1 MTGDHVI
8 IVGAGLGGLALAQG
22 LKKHGID
29 FTIFEADVDSNA
41 RAQGYRIKVFPYTV
55 PDLQY
60 LVAPEVFDEFA
71 ATSAETVMVET
82 AVNAIS
88 GQPTARRALRGP
100 KPYTVDRGF
109 MRKVLLSGLE
119 DSIHWGKRAVN
130 YKVDETSSS
139 PVTVCFSDGSSVSGT
154 LLVGAD
160 GNHSS
165 IRKQLVPQH
174 EIFDA
179 QGICLY
185 GRTYLTPEL
194 LNKLNPGLQRGLN
207 VIRDVVPA
215 IQQIIFDSELPI
227 SMFVERLHFPQRSSS
242 HPDLPEDYMYWSMLI
257 PSKLLGFTEPLVSHT
272 YDSNTPKQLAT
283 LLTGEWHD
291 SIRCLIEL
299 QDESFATKLRIISS
313 SLPLSEWESSPYVT
327 LVGDAIHV
335 MSPAGGVGAATAV
348 KDAVALTKA
357 LTGDRGI
364 SLASVEA
371 YEAEMRTTAKMA
383 VERSF
388 RGGKLLYGQP
398 PVENCPRITDM

>member
-1 MTGDHVI
+1 MSGDHVI

-29 FTIFEADVDSNA
+29 FTIFEADEDSNA
-41 RAQGYRIKVFPYTV
+41 RAQGYRIKVFPDTV

-60 LVAPEVFDEFA
+60 LVAPEVFDEFV

-109 MRKVLLSGLE
+109 MRKVLLRGLE
-119 DSIHWGKRAVN
+119 ERIQWGKKAVSYN
-130 YKVDETSSS
+130 IDETSST
-139 PVTVCFSDGSSVSGT
+139 PVTVYFNDGSSASGT

-194 LNKLNPGLQRGLN
+194 LNKLKPGLQRGLN
-207 VIRDVVPA
+207 VVRDTAPA

-227 SMFVERLHFPQRSSS
+227 SMFVERLHFPERSSS
-242 HPDLPEDYMYWSMLI
+242 HPELPEDYMYWSMLI
-257 PSKLLGFTEPLVSHT
+257 PAKLLGFTEALVSNT
-272 YDSNTPKQLAT
+272 YNSNTPKQLAT
-283 LLTGEWHD
+283 LLTSEWHD

-348 KDAVALTKA
+348 KDAFVLTKA
-357 LTGDRGI
+357 LTGAQGI
-364 SLASVEA
+364 SLAGIKA
-371 YEAEMRTTAKMA
+371 YEAEMRTTAKIA

-398 PVENCPRITDM
+398 PVETCPRISDV

>member
-22 LKKHGID
+22 LKNHGIK
-29 FTIFEADVDSNA
+29 FTIFEADADSNA
-41 RAQGYRIKVFPYTV
+41 RAQGYRIKVFPDTV

-60 LVAPEVFDEFA
+60 LVAPEVFHEFA

-109 MRKVLLSGLE
+109 MRKVLLNGLE
-119 DSIHWGKRAVN
+119 DCIHWGKRAVN

-185 GRTYLTPEL
+185 GRTYLTPDL

-207 VIRDVVPA
+207 VIRDVAPA

-335 MSPAGGVGAATAV
+335 MSPAGGIGAATAV

-364 SLASVEA
+364 SLASVKA
-371 YEAEMRTTAKMA
+371 YEAEMRATAKMA

>member
-1 MTGDHVI
+1 MPGDHVI

-29 FTIFEADVDSNA
+29 FTIFEADEDVNT
-41 RAQGYRIKVFPYTV
+41 RTQGYRIKIFPDTV

-60 LVAPEVFDEFA
+60 LVTPEVFDEFV
-71 ATSAETVMVET
+71 ATSAETVMIET
-82 AVNAIS
+82 AINAIS

-109 MRKVLLSGLE
+109 MRKVLLRGLE
-119 DSIHWGKRAVN
+119 EHIQWGKKAIN
-130 YKVDETSSS
+130 YYIDETSST
-139 PVTVCFSDGSSVSGT
+139 PITVYFNDGSSASGN

-185 GRTYLTPEL
+185 GRTYLTSEL
-194 LNKLNPGLQRGLN
+194 SEKLHPGLQQGLN
-207 VIRDVVPA
+207 VVRDTAPP

-227 SMFVERLHFPQRSSS
+227 SMFVERLHFLERNSS
-242 HPDLPEDYMYWSMLI
+242 HPELPEDYMYWSMLI
-257 PSKLLGFTEPLVSHT
+257 PAKLLGFTEALVSNT
-272 YDSNTPKQLAT
+272 YNSNTARQLAT
-283 LLTGEWHD
+283 LLTSEWHD

-327 LVGDAIHV
+327 LVGDSIHV

-348 KDAVALTKA
+348 KDAFVLTKA
-357 LTGDRGI
+357 LTGAQGI
-364 SLASVEA
+364 SLASVKA
-371 YEAEMRTTAKMA
+371 YEAEMRTTAKIA

-398 PVENCPRITDM
+398 PVENCPRISDI

>member
-1 MTGDHVI
+1 MPGGHVI

-29 FTIFEADVDSNA
+29 CSIYEADEDSNA
-41 RAQGYRIKVFPYTV
+41 RSQGYRIKVFPDTV

-60 LVAPEVFDEFA
+60 LVAPEVFDEFV

-109 MRKVLLSGLE
+109 MRKVLLRGLE
-119 DSIHWGKRAVN
+119 DRIYWGKKAVN
-130 YKVDETSSS
+130 YKVDETSSH
-139 PVTVCFSDGSSVSGT
+139 PVTVYFTDGSSASGT

-160 GNHSS
+160 GNHSP

-194 LNKLNPGLQRGLN
+194 LEKLNPSLQRGLN
-207 VIRDVVPA
+207 VVRDTAPA

-242 HPDLPEDYMYWSMLI
+242 HPELPEDYMYWSMLI
-257 PSKLLGFTEPLVSHT
+257 PSKLLGFTEALVSNT
-272 YDSNTPKQLAT
+272 YNANTPKQLAT
-283 LLTGEWHD
+283 MLTGEWHD

-299 QDESFATKLRIISS
+299 QDESFAAKLRIISS

-335 MSPAGGVGAATAV
+335 MSPAGGVGAATAI
-348 KDAVALTKA
+348 KDASVLTKA
-357 LTGDRGI
+357 LTGAHGI
-364 SLASVEA
+364 SLASVKA
-371 YEAEMRTTAKMA
+371 YEAEMRAAAKIA

-398 PVENCPRITDM
+398 AVESCPRISDI